1 MVQMV
6 TMVKTVPMAQTAKP
20 RLSRLKTV
28 SLKFPTTTAQ
38 PGLHS
43 GTFKVQMV
51 RMEQTVRMALTV
63 GTDKMARTVKLP
75 PSRLKMASLRFPM
88 TTAQL
93 GLHLETFR
101 VQTA

>member
-1 MVQMV
+1 MNKVFKV
-6 TMVKTVPMAQTAKP
+6 IKVIAEKTAKP
-20 RLSRLKTV
+20 
-28 SLKFPTTTAQ
+28 
-38 PGLHS
+38 
-43 GTFKVQMV
+43 
-51 RMEQTVRMALTV
+51 
-63 GTDKMARTVKLP
+63 P